1 MTTDL
6 LLAVATGDSI
16 PKGALIAGIAAVV
29 VLAVLFLL
37 PKFKKKDDNE

>member
-1 MTTDL
+1 MTTSL
-6 LLAVATGDSI
+6 LLAVAAGDAI

-37 PKFKKKDDNE
+37 PKFKKKDNDE